1 MLRTVKADN
10 QPPLHAQLAAELRRA
25 IDAGRWRPGEAIP
38 SERELMRQAGVSR
51 ATVRQALGTLINE
64 QRLQR
69 AHGRGTFVA
78 HPRVEQP
85 LQEVYSFAE
94 QLHAAGRSVVD
105 RFIQR
110 RVVPADAPLAARLGL
125 QAGEPLL
132 HLQRVRMLDG
142 APLTLDNF
150 FVSYRLCPELLDA
163 PLAGSLYR
171 VLAVQF
177 GLPVLRSTD
186 TFEPV
191 AADRAT
197 AFFLEV
203 PVGAPLMFVERVG
216 YTSNDLPLHV
226 GRNYVRGDRCRF
238 RVNLGSAPAAV
249 ELKPATEPPALETPS
264 FE

>member
-1 MLRTVKADN
+1 MLSTSKADN
-10 QPPLHAQLAAELRRA
+10 QTPLHAQLATELRRA
-25 IDAGRWRPGEAIP
+25 IEDGRWRAGEAIP

-64 QRLQR
+64 QRLR
-69 AHGRGTFVA
+69 RVHGRGTFVA

-85 LQEVYSFAE
+85 LHGVYSFAE
-94 QLHAAGRSVVD
+94 QLHAAGRSLVD

-110 RVVPADAPLAARLGL
+110 RVVPADSALAVMLGL
-125 QAGEPLL
+125 RTGEPLV
-132 HLQRVRMLDG
+132 HLQRLRLLDG

-150 FVSYRLCPELLDA
+150 FVSQRLCPELLA
-163 PLAGSLYR
+163 AELAGPLYR
-171 VLAVQF
+171 VLAERY

-203 PVGAPLMFVERVG
+203 PPGAPLMFVERVG
-216 YTSNDLPLHV
+216 YTHSDLPLHV

-249 ELKPATEPPALETPS
+249 ELKQQDDR
-264 FE
+264 